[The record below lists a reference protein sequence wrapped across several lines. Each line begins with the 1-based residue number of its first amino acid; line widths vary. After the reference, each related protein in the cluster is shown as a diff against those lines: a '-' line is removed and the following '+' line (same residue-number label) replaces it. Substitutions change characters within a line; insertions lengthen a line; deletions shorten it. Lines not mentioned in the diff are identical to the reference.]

1 MTDDRNLREGIQ
13 VIGESARGL
22 LGFVNGYRALSRVPV
37 PQIHPFKFRPMLD
50 YVLSPLLPG
59 VEELGGRVDIALED
73 DDMVLFADEQL
84 MRQVVANILKN
95 ALNALRDRFGEKAAP
110 AAAPLDDVPLIRIT
124 AFVNASD
131 NTEIHIS
138 NNGDPISL
146 HHPRRRHRR
155 RPRPLPPDH
164 ACPRRLHPPR
174 PHRPRLHHICPHPLA
189 PPVFGKRTFFR
200 LNDYNIKRA
209 YVLSNSRDVVTKDG
223 VTYLPVYYV
232 MFLTLE
238 TFC

>member
-22 LGFVNGYRALSRVPV
+22 LGFVNGYRAV

-73 DDMVLFADEQL
+73 EDMVLFADEQL

-95 ALNALRDRFGEKAAP
+95 ALNALRDRFKDG
-110 AAAPLDDVPLIRIT
+110 AAADVPVIRIT

-138 NNGDPISL
+138 NNGDPISDENA
-146 HHPRRRHRR
+146 
-155 RPRPLPPDH
+155 DH
-164 ACPRRLHPPR
+164 IFDPFFTTRAEGTGVGLALSRQIMRAHAGSIRLD
-174 PHRPRLHHICPHPLA
+174 
-189 PPVFGKRTFFR
+189 RTDPALTTF
-200 LNDYNIKRA
+200 
-209 YVLSNSRDVVTKDG
+209 V
-223 VTYLPVYYV
+223 
-232 MFLTLE
+232 LTL
-238 TFC
+238 